1 MANLKLNADMGESFG
16 PWVMGLDHGV
26 MPYVD
31 LANSPE
37 TA

>member
-1 MANLKLNADMGESFG
+1 MAHLKLNADMGESFS